1 MKNLKRIL
9 FLGFVLISFTTT
21 ISAQDAYSV
30 QSHEVVISGTSNI
43 HDWTAQVMNLTGSA
57 KIAEGLLTEVN
68 INVNAKTLKSSKGS
82 IMDSKMQDALNTEKF
97 PKISYKLI
105 SNKIVSENNGITKI
119 SSTGNLTISGESKT
133 IATTSICKTL
143 PNENIEV
150 SGSFDVLMTNYGI
163 EPPTALFG
171 TLKTANKVTVNFRI
185 TFQKLKG

>member
-9 FLGFVLISFTTT
+9 FLGFVLISFATT

-97 PKISYKLI
+97 PKISYELI